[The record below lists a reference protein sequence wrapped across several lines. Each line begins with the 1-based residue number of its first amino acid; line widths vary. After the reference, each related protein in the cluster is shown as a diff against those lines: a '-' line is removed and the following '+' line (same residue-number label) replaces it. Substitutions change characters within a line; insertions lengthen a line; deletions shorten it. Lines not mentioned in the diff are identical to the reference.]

1 MTRTDQ
7 VVDSL
12 RGMILSGTLHP
23 GDRLPAE
30 KELAASL
37 DVSRGS
43 LREGVRALTAM
54 GVLDVKQGDGT
65 FISSLEPELLLGPL
79 SFLLDLHGD
88 HRADEF
94 LVVRRLLEAEAAASC
109 ARRGQPAALLDAE
122 DLLEQAESLLESDP
136 LSPRLADLDDAFHR
150 ALIEASGN
158 SVLVAMTSV
167 ITASITPSGRVAERW
182 ARRAVEEHRGVLTA
196 VVSRD
201 PERARLQMAAHLL
214 AVEDEHGRR
223 VLTSRPRRVM
233 HH

>member
-12 RGMILSGTLHP
+12 RGMILSGTLRP

-30 KELAASL
+30 KDLAASL

-109 ARRGQPAALLDAE
+109 ARRGEPEALLDAG
-122 DLLEQAESLLESDP
+122 DLVEQAENLLDSDP
-136 LSPRLADLDDAFHR
+136 TSPRLADLDDAFHQ

-167 ITASITPSGRVAERW
+167 ITARVTPSGGVAERW
-182 ARRAVEEHRGVLTA
+182 VRRAVEEHRGVLNA

-214 AVEDEHGRR
+214 ALGEEQSRR
-223 VLTSRPRRVM
+223 L
-233 HH
+233 